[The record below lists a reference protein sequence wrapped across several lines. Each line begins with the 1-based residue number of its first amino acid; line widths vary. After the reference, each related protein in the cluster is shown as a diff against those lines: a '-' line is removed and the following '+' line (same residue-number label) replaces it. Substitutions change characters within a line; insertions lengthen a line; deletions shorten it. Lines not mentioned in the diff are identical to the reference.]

1 MLQHSSYSKK
11 YFNLC
16 LTYCCNALIALA
28 LTLLIF
34 CAFYRFFGI
43 YPFGEKS
50 IVWCDMEQQ
59 AVPLLLQCK
68 RVLEEGGSLLY
79 HPMNAG
85 GMNFYGIFF
94 FFLSN
99 PFSFL
104 ALYMDLP
111 ISLLMNLLVP
121 LKLSLASATATI
133 WLKYRFP
140 KLHSGPLLLLSLMY
154 GFCGYGLFYYQNL
167 MWLDVQAL
175 LPILFLSL
183 DLLLRKGAMLPYLLT
198 ISLHMVLCYYL
209 GYMTVVFLLLAVGL
223 SAIFALPK
231 TKRSLHLAKFWF
243 GSLLGALLT
252 AFVWLPSFLQVMRS
266 ARGGSL
272 IEKLAY
278 NQFFGGLYD
287 KIALLAATGIVF
299 GVLPLLWKKSTASS
313 GQEYRLRLCLFV
325 LLFLATVLDP
335 INSMWHTGSYQA
347 FPYRWAYFPIL
358 LCLTF
363 AAKLIAEPAPQP
375 SEHSPLKKSELC
387 LLILLPLCALLSEA
401 LLLAFAREDMLS
413 YVQTLWVELKN
424 LLLLLIPLILTAL
437 GYGIA
442 LLFYHRRRIG
452 VRLLTAVFC
461 ILFAGECILSVT
473 CYIGLSAAQDDL
485 YTNTVSAADRI
496 DDDRFYRLKLTR
508 KYAHANMVGALGY
521 PTMAHY
527 TSLTREDYMR
537 GVKKMGYSSYWME
550 VPSTGGTV
558 LTDALW
564 GVRYQLGQSGDFPDW
579 VSSIWTDYRLS
590 IGESAIT
597 APQVIHTTRDPE
609 TISEL
614 PNGSRANIQA
624 YLAEQ
629 KLGLDNLIT
638 SYPATKCENLT
649 LEIGDDGSAACT
661 ITDPENTAQICFSF
675 FVSGKQAL
683 YFDLYSLT
691 GTEIGN
697 PRNESVSVSI
707 NNISK
712 ERNYPQNSIN
722 GLVYLDCKENAYVT
736 VRAKVHKNFNCES
749 FGVFGI
755 QLDPL
760 TEALAALPQAELTFD
775 RRTYTTTTVSPQD
788 GTLIL
793 AIPYDEGFSATV
805 NGKSAEVYRVNT
817 CETAVRVPAGKV
829 TVSLHYTPPGLVMG
843 LAVSLLG
850 VFLCLLY
857 AIARRYVTAKQTE
870 RICRFALPLTKAAF
884 LLMLLGIYCFPLI
897 SIALFHLINM
907 FT

>member
-1 MLQHSSYSKK
+1 MLQHSSNSKK
-11 YFNLC
+11 HLTDC
-16 LTYCCNALIALA
+16 LTYCCNAVFALA
-28 LTLLIF
+28 LTLLLF
-34 CAFYRFFGI
+34 CGFYRFFGI
-43 YPFGEKS
+43 YPFGDKS

-68 RVLEEGGSLLY
+68 RILEQGDSLLY
-79 HPMNAG
+79 HPLNGG
-85 GMNFYGIFF
+85 GMNFYGVFF

-104 ALYMDLP
+104 ALYTELP
-111 ISLLMNLLVP
+111 IPLLMNLLVP
-121 LKLSLASATATI
+121 LKLSLAAAAATI
-133 WLKYRFP
+133 WLKYRYP
-140 KLHSGPLLLLSLMY
+140 KLSRAPLLLLSLMY

-175 LPILFLSL
+175 IPLLLLSL

-209 GYMTVVFLLLAVGL
+209 GYMTVLFLLLTVGL
-223 SAIFALPK
+223 SAIFTISKAK
-231 TKRSLHLAKFWF
+231 HSLHLAKFWL
-243 GSLLGALLT
+243 GSCLGALLT

-272 IEKLAY
+272 IEKLAN

-287 KIALLAATGIVF
+287 KIALLAVTGIVF
-299 GVLPLLWKKSTASS
+299 AVLPFLWKKSTAASM
-313 GQEYRLRLCLFV
+313 QEYRMRLCLFV
-325 LLFLATVLDP
+325 LLLLATILDP

-347 FPYRWAYFPIL
+347 FPYRWACFPIL

-363 AAKLIAEPAPQP
+363 AAKLIAEPAPI
-375 SEHSPLKKSELC
+375 SAARSSLKKSDLL
-387 LLILLPLCALLSEA
+387 LLILLPLCALLSEG

-413 YVQTLWVELKN
+413 YVKTLWIDQKN
-424 LLLLLIPLILTAL
+424 LLLLLIPLILTVL
-437 GYGIA
+437 GYGFA
-442 LLFYHRRRIG
+442 LLCYHRRRIG
-452 VRLLTAVFC
+452 VRLLTVLCAV
-461 ILFAGECILSVT
+461 LFAGECVLSVS
-473 CYIGLSAAQDDL
+473 CYIGLSAETDDL
-485 YTNTVSAADRI
+485 YTDTVSAADRI
-496 DDDRFYRLKLTR
+496 EDDRFYRLKLTR
-508 KYAHANMVGALGY
+508 KYTHANMVGALGY

-564 GVRYQLGQSGDFPDW
+564 GIRYQLGQKSDFPEW
-579 VSSIWTDYRLS
+579 VTSIWTDFRLS

-597 APQVIHTTRDPE
+597 APPVIHATCDPE
-609 TISEL
+609 TIAEL
-614 PNGSRANIQA
+614 PDGSRADVQA
-624 YLAEQ
+624 YLAKQ
-629 KLGLDNLIT
+629 KLGLDDLII
-638 SYPATKCENLT
+638 SYPATKQENLT
-649 LEIGDDGSAACT
+649 LETTDDGSAACT
-661 ITDPENTAQICFSF
+661 ITDPEKDAQITFSF

-707 NNISK
+707 NSISK

-722 GLVYLDCKENAYVT
+722 GLVYLGCKENTYVT
-736 VRAKVHKNFNCES
+736 IRAKVHKNFKCES

-760 TEALAALPQAELTFD
+760 AEATESLPQADLAFNQ
-775 RRTYTTTTVSPQD
+775 RTYTTTTVSPEE
-788 GTLIL
+788 GILIF

-805 NGKSAEVYRVNT
+805 NGESAEVYRVNT
-817 CETAVRVPAGKV
+817 CEMAVRVPSGAV
-829 TVSLHYTPPGLVMG
+829 TVSLHYTPPGLVLG
-843 LAVSLLG
+843 LAMSLSGFVL
-850 VFLCLLY
+850 LLLY
-857 AIARRYVTAKQTE
+857 AILRRKITPQQTE
-870 RICRFALPLTKAAF
+870 RICRFAFPLTKATFVLVVLA
-884 LLMLLGIYCFPLI
+884 IYCFPLI
-897 SIALFHLINM
+897 SIAIFNMLNLF
-907 FT
+907 T